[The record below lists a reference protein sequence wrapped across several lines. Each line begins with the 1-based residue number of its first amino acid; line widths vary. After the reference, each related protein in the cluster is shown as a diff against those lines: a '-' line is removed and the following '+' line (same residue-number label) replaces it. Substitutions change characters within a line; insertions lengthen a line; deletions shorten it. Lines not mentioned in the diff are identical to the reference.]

1 MYNTVMKI
9 ISTTEARKDISNII
23 NQVRSENR
31 VFGVGRRNKVEVL
44 LVKYPD
50 YHNPKL
56 SEMTNLNA
64 NSNSFDWLADEPN
77 LYSLADLK
85 KKYV

>member
-50 YHNPKL
+50 YHSPKL
-56 SEMTNLNA
+56 SEITNLNA
-64 NSNSFDWLADEPN
+64 NSNSFDWLADEPSI
-77 LYSLADLK
+77 YSLADLK